1 MSEIVFKAHHMGHGV
16 DNNARMTSED
26 HNGEYPLYLY
36 EFRYRC
42 ERTGKW
48 RKARYRAEVAVIRE
62 RHAEFEIVGEPMV
75 IKGPAG
81 TFSPSRRDI

>member
-1 MSEIVFKAHHMGHGV
+1 MSNQHDEQQ
-16 DNNARMTSED
+16 
-26 HNGEYPLYLY
+26 YPLYLY

-62 RHAEFEIVGEPMV
+62 RHAEFELEGEPMV
-75 IKGPAG
+75 IRGPAE
-81 TFSPSRRDI
+81 TFSAYKRG